1 MTPTL
6 GGVNSMKQ
14 RSKKQRCRYDVTLI
28 TTVGLLT
35 MLFGGAAISE
45 ERSKTSKDIGSLIA
59 GGEVD
64 LSFRYRYE
72 YVDQDGTS
80 DKAKAS
86 VVRSRLSLQS
96 GSYRNF
102 DFFVEVDDVREWL
115 NRAVDRR
122 AG

>member
-1 MTPTL
+1 
-6 GGVNSMKQ
+6 MKQ

-102 DFFVEVDDVREWL
+102 DFFVEVDDVRE
-115 NRAVDRR
+115 
-122 AG
+122 G